1 MIITVANQKGGVG
14 KTDLAVNLSSSL
26 AAAGKRVL
34 LVDMDPQANATDYLT
49 SEKPKITTGELL
61 MNEEL
66 RMNDILLKTQI
77 ENLLLVP
84 GGPSLNLAQVDLIN
98 DVGMQFKLKRKL
110 YSRNYDY
117 VFIDTPPSL
126 GVLTINSL
134 TASDS
139 VLIPIQVNYFALD
152 GVKKLIHTIEKVR
165 REINPKLSVR
175 GFVLTMYDKRN
186 KLTFR
191 IEKLARET
199 FGSKVLKTVIPINV
213 NLADSPSRHRPIM
226 LHSKESRGRYAYL
239 NLAKEFA
246 GD

>member
-1 MIITVANQKGGVG
+1 
-14 KTDLAVNLSSSL
+14 
-26 AAAGKRVL
+26 
-34 LVDMDPQANATDYLT
+34 
-49 SEKPKITTGELL
+49 
-61 MNEEL
+61 
-66 RMNDILLKTQI
+66 
-77 ENLLLVP
+77 
-84 GGPSLNLAQVDLIN
+84 
-98 DVGMQFKLKRKL
+98 
-110 YSRNYDY
+110 
-117 VFIDTPPSL
+117 
-126 GVLTINSL
+126 VLTINSL